1 MQPFARFWGIEIVM
15 LYFRSMLALM
25 NVRVFRSLA
34 AACLLATVPGPASLQ
49 GQAPAAQDKTSRYM
63 ESIRNQ
69 PALLE
74 AFLRQMPKGGD
85 LHNHLPGAIYAET
98 FINYAAENGMCV
110 DRSSSALLPPP
121 CDPAKGKPEARVAYQ
136 DPLLY
141 NQMLD
146 AFSMRQFLPGRESG
160 HDHFF
165 ATFPKFMPAM
175 PGHTAEM
182 LAEVTAR
189 SAANHLQ
196 YLELI
201 FNPDGGQA
209 GALGLKVPW
218 SNDFGKM
225 RQQLLEAGLPAVV
238 AEASRGLE
246 QAEEK
251 KKQLLHCGQP
261 QADPGCDV
269 QVRFIYEVA
278 RGLPKEMVFAQILAG
293 FEMASRDPRVA
304 GLNLVMPEDWYVPI
318 HDFNL
323 HMEML
328 DYLHKIYPK
337 VHISLHAGELTAQLA
352 PPEELFH
359 IRASIDRG
367 HAERIGHGVDVMQ
380 EHDPAGLLRQMASQH
395 VLVEICLTSNDLILG
410 VTGMRHPL
418 PVYLRYGVPVVL
430 ATDDAG
436 VSRSDI
442 TQEYLRAVETY
453 HLTYRDLKK
462 MARASIAYSFLS
474 VPDKAKAQM
483 QLEAAFAKF
492 ERMNTIP

>member
-1 MQPFARFWGIEIVM
+1 M
-15 LYFRSMLALM
+15 LTLAKEWLLRS
-25 NVRVFRSLA
+25 VA
-34 AACLLATVPGPASLQ
+34 AACLVAVVSGMASAQAKPA
-49 GQAPAAQDKTSRYM
+49 PAQDKTWRYL

-69 PALLE
+69 PLLLE
-74 AFLRQMPKGGD
+74 DFLRRMPKGGD
-85 LHNHLPGAIYAET
+85 LHNHLPGAIYAES
-98 FINYAAENGMCV
+98 FINYAVENGMCV
-110 DRSSSALLPPP
+110 DRASFALLPPP
-121 CDPAKGKPEARVAYQ
+121 CDAAKGKPEARVAYQ
-136 DPLLY
+136 EPLLY

-182 LAEVTAR
+182 LAEVTSR

-201 FNPDGGQA
+201 FNPDGGRA
-209 GALGLKVPW
+209 GALGLKVSW

-225 RQQLLEAGLPAVV
+225 RQQLLEAGLPGVI

-246 QAEEK
+246 QADAK
-251 KKQLLHCGQP
+251 KKELLRCGQP
-261 QADPGCDV
+261 QADSGCNV
-269 QVRFIYEVA
+269 EVRFIYEVA

-293 FEMASRDPRVA
+293 FEMASRNPRVV

-323 HMEML
+323 HMEIL
-328 DYLHKIYPK
+328 DYLHKLYPK
-337 VHISLHAGELTAQLA
+337 VHISLHAGELTEQLA

-367 HAERIGHGVDVMQ
+367 HAERIGHGVDVMH
-380 EHDPAGLLRQMASQH
+380 ESDPFGLLRQMASQH
-395 VLVEICLTSNDLILG
+395 VLVEICLTSNDMILG

-418 PVYLRYGVPVVL
+418 PVYLRHRVPVAL

-442 TQEYLRAVETY
+442 TQEYLRAVQTY
-453 HLTYRDLKK
+453 HLTYGDLKR
-462 MARASIAYSFLS
+462 MARASITYSFLS
-474 VPDKAKAQM
+474 APDKAKVQA
-483 QLEAAFAKF
+483 QLEAAFAAF
-492 ERMNTIP
+492 EKGF